1 MVPLDGDIP
10 ADVADNALEEVDNF
24 KFEFDEMGVMEIP
37 SECCGGDVV
46 CCWSGCWEEEAV
58 A

>member
-46 CCWSGCWEEEAV
+46 CCWSGC
-58 A
+58 